1 MKDVE
6 KGGIPS
12 ERLKTE
18 FRKRRNHNLQT
29 EDISRVKKNKKQNIL
44 EWDKKRS

>member
-6 KGGIPS
+6 NGGNS
-12 ERLKTE
+12 QTE
-18 FRKRRNHNLQT
+18 FRKRRKHNLQT
-29 EDISRVKKNKKQNIL
+29 EDISRLKKNKKQNIL